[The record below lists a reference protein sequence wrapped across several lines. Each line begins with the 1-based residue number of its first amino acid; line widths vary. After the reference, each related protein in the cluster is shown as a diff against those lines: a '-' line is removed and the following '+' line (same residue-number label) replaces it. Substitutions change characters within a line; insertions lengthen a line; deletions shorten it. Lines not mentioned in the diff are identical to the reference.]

1 MTKTLLLLIVIGCL
15 LGCGDDQTTVIEPE
29 PNKPP
34 VIERVILPNE
44 TEVSTPLQL
53 QVIARDPDKDKL
65 TIIWEASKGTID
77 DGVWTPPNHAAQ
89 VVISVHVTDK
99 TNPTVTQQQTV
110 KVIAPEPPPSSEP
123 PPPDPMLQDAQWN
136 VLARIGIEFIDAFG
150 NRYAISR
157 GDTLESVQKATF
169 KQETIENG
177 FIFHHIRLGSF
188 AIGIEGQNVERIVIW
203 DSRYLTD
210 KGVRVGD
217 TRATVLEKYG
227 EPNKI
232 EQFDRDADYHYNGIF
247 FVFTAEWIIKF
258 IVVIP

>member
-1 MTKTLLLLIVIGCL
+1 MKTTLYLIVFLIL
-15 LGCGDDQTTVIEPE
+15 ISACGDKTTVTQPE
-29 PNKPP
+29 STPNQPP
-34 VIERVILPNE
+34 IIDRLILPNQLQAN
-44 TEVSTPLQL
+44 TPLKL
-53 QVIARDPDKDKL
+53 QVIARDTDKDKL
-65 TIIWEASKGTID
+65 SIVWQASEGTIESD
-77 DGVWTPPNHAAQ
+77 VWTPPNKATQ

-99 TNPTVTQQQTV
+99 INATVTKSQTV
-110 KVIAPEPPPSSEP
+110 TVIAPEPSPQSNLP
-123 PPPDPMLQDAQWN
+123 PPPVLQDAQWN

-188 AIGIEGQNVERIVIW
+188 AIGIKGQNVGRIVIW

-232 EQFDRDADYHYNGIF
+232 EQFDLDADYHYNGIF